1 MLLNKIYLVQPYKAD
16 SKNHIFYNTTV
27 IAFVFDTEK
36 NSNNYPYS

>member
-1 MLLNKIYLVQPYKAD
+1 MLLNKIYLVQLYKAD

-27 IAFVFDTEK
+27 IAIVFDIEK